1 MIRVSS
7 PAEEGMKSFLL
18 EKFPDADIRVPSN
31 QLLDYLWESEN
42 QQFFFSHVSEKPQ
55 FFFLGLIFIIQEVQ
69 NEDSLS
75 RQFCSPVLD
84 RDEMIKSSAYDRE
97 GRSLI

>member
-1 MIRVSS
+1 MRTFEFLVSV
-7 PAEEGMKSFLL
+7 LL
-18 EKFPDADIRVPSN
+18 YNINYLTIYEKVKISN
-31 QLLDYLWESEN
+31 
-42 QQFFFSHVSEKPQ
+42 FFSRTFLKNHN
-55 FFFLGLIFIIQEVQ
+55 FFFLGLIFIIQEKQ